1 MKWAV
6 KKIRQDW
13 VKLLLFYLS
22 VLGWNTVCECVCVCV
37 SACVCKYWVVQ
48 QQQCCV
54 WWFLVLHDVGWG
66 IVAIDCNTHSVVWR
80 CCCCCCYL
88 LQLRLFLQ
96 RADEGQ
102 PRLMLLLL
110 PPPPRLRLRAAYKT
124 TTSREQPPSL
134 FTKVIWKHKNIPFL
148 LLPHQLTF

>member
-22 VLGWNTVCECVCVCV
+22 VLGWNTVCECVCVSV
-37 SACVCKYWVVQ
+37 CVCKYWVVQQQ

-80 CCCCCCYL
+80 CCCCCYL

-110 PPPPRLRLRAAYKT
+110 LLPPPRLRLRAAYKT
-124 TTSREQPPSL
+124 ITSREQSPSL